1 MKTRM
6 VRSANFSV
14 GKGKSLI
21 IGLSSSFGL
30 YRIVLENENGVVKV
44 RAEGASKFEFRNK
57 PRGRGECDFW
67 LGNPPHDTVLQ
78 DYLDRKFWNQFN
90 WGELVKYH
98 ENAKLKRALKAE
110 IKKLVEEFDGKAAR
124 RLNSILKKHKQTK
137 K

>member
-44 RAEGASKFEFRNK
+44 RAEGASRFEFRNK

-67 LGNPPHDTVLQ
+67 LGNPPHDTALQ
-78 DYLDRKFWNQFN
+78 DYLGRKFWDQFT
-90 WGELVKYH
+90 WGDLIRYH
-98 ENAKLKRALKAE
+98 RLPGFRREIRTA
-110 IKKLVEEFDGKAAR
+110 IKKLVEEFDSKAAR
-124 RLNSILKKHKQTK
+124 RLNSILKKHRQTK